1 MRKDPMPLGLAI
13 GVLIAGILLGSVFTF
28 GMQYWNG
35 AVPRESCAL
44 VETQFLSYEEIRGRR
59 PVEIK
64 EIAVDCTNGERYF
77 IDGVC
82 INTEL
87 RDALSALPEH
97 EQITLLL
104 HPGRGTIV
112 EFAYMD
118 GKLLVFEETMQKLG
132 SEATGFLYLW
142 IFMYLCSLVGA
153 YYSAFHFIRK
163 RKQKSAR

>member
-13 GVLIAGILLGSVFTF
+13 GVLIVGILLGSVFTF

-35 AVPRESCAL
+35 KVPRESCAF
-44 VETQFLSYEEIRGRR
+44 VETKFLSYEEIRGRR

-64 EIAVDCTNGERYF
+64 EIAVDCANGERYF

-82 INTEL
+82 INTDL
-87 RDALSALPEH
+87 RDAVSALSKQEP
-97 EQITLLL
+97 ITLLI
-104 HPGRGTIV
+104 HPSRSTIV
-112 EFAYMD
+112 EFSCMS
-118 GKLLVFEETMQKLG
+118 GKLLVFEDTIQRLG
-132 SEATGFLYLW
+132 SEATGFLYLG

-153 YYSAFHFIRK
+153 YYTVSHFIRK